1 MRQPILS
8 VCALLFLSVPAFAQ
22 DTAPEIRQFDISTLE
37 KLGHAIYVQDEAAWH
52 ASDALIARHP
62 QSDLVKEKIRGWI
75 VEDRP
80 DGQLVRFV
88 REGDS
93 GLEAAYDI
101 HYAGGSSSISEPQDR
116 HLTDEEKA
124 QFGARNLAIKSITQ
138 RCGDNYNTVVLKD
151 PEGPGWLAWA
161 LAATTNP
168 NLVVAG
174 GHHRLTVSADGT
186 QVVKM
191 DALSRTCVVMNKNG
205 APSGSSVA
213 GLFSTQLVSNVPLE
227 TFVFLSLQQHVPF
240 YVGTPDRT
248 VWKIADGKI
257 EKVGTVDEKKSP

>member
-1 MRQPILS
+1 M
-8 VCALLFLSVPAFAQ
+8 
-22 DTAPEIRQFDISTLE
+22 LE
-37 KLGHAIYVQDEAAWH
+37 KLGHDIYVQDRAAWH
-52 ASDALIARHP
+52 ASDALIARYP

-88 REGDS
+88 REGDN
-93 GLEAAYDI
+93 GIEAAYDI

-168 NLVVAG
+168 NLVMAG
-174 GHHRLTVSADGT
+174 GHHRLTVSADGS
-186 QVVKM
+186 QVLRM
-191 DALSRTCVVMNKNG
+191 DALSRTCAAMQKSG
-205 APSGSSVA
+205 APAGSKVA
-213 GLFSTQLVSNVPLE
+213 ALMATQLVSNVPVE
-227 TFVFLSLQQHVPF
+227 TFVFLSLEHQIPL
-240 YVGTPDRT
+240 YVVTPDRT
-248 VWKIADGKI
+248 IWKIVDGRI
-257 EKVGTVDEKKSP
+257 DSLGRVNEKKTP